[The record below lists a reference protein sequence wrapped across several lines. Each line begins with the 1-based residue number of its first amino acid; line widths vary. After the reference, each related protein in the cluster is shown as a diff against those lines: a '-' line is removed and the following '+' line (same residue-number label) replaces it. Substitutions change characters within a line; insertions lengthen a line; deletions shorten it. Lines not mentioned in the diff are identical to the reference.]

1 MLRLGNRRIERVY
14 MASPTPSLRQKRVVL
29 LATGA
34 AVIVT
39 LVVLYL
45 LGNII
50 LTIGLSAL
58 IAYTLLPV
66 VRLLERAMPWRKRH
80 PDLSRVSAIVIM
92 FLVGLAA
99 VAGILLA
106 IVPLI
111 VREFGMFVDEFPQL
125 FRTARLTVEN
135 WIAIYADRIPE
146 EIKQDLEDAIAQVGN
161 ILVGA
166 AWDAA
171 EKTLGVVS
179 RSLSLIIGL
188 ATLPIL
194 VFHLMKNSGAV
205 HPAVCAPFPS
215 AMHTHLRA
223 MLDIVDQTFGAY
235 IRGQLTLGLVVGIIV
250 AVGLFLLGVPFSILL
265 GIIAGITELIPIIGP
280 WIGGAAGVIV
290 TLATAPEKALWVLL
304 LYLAIQFA
312 ENAIL
317 VPRIQGNALRL
328 HPVAVIVIVI
338 ISGHYFGIWGIILG
352 PPLVAMGKDIVTY
365 FIQEWKPPEGEI
377 GSPPEEEPAPG
388 TSLH

>member
-1 MLRLGNRRIERVY
+1 
-14 MASPTPSLRQKRVVL
+14 
-29 LATGA
+29 
-34 AVIVT
+34 
-39 LVVLYL
+39 
-45 LGNII
+45 
-50 LTIGLSAL
+50 
-58 IAYTLLPV
+58 
-66 VRLLERAMPWRKRH
+66 
-80 PDLSRVSAIVIM
+80 
-92 FLVGLAA
+92 
-99 VAGILLA
+99 
-106 IVPLI
+106 
-111 VREFGMFVDEFPQL
+111 MFVDEFPQL

-215 AMHTHLRA
+215 AMHAHLRA

-280 WIGGAAGVIV
+280 WIG
-290 TLATAPEKALWVLL
+290 E
-304 LYLAIQFA
+304 
-312 ENAIL
+312 
-317 VPRIQGNALRL
+317 
-328 HPVAVIVIVI
+328 
-338 ISGHYFGIWGIILG
+338 
-352 PPLVAMGKDIVTY
+352 PP
-365 FIQEWKPPEGEI
+365 
-377 GSPPEEEPAPG
+377 GS
-388 TSLH
+388 S